1 MTADV
6 TVVGTQCHVTLPSPA
21 SGSLQRGHLQHHL
34 LCVHRETQRRGL
46 RVPPRLL
53 GKPEGTLA
61 VRGNLIIHVLLSLGG
76 FLEELVPMVD
86 LAEDSLL
93 SASPQTPQKWDKD
106 PGQCLGLGSRSA
118 TPPGTWNRS
127 SICSWMCQSPP
138 GPPLL
143 AGPPETT
150 WEPGLSRDGHGLW
163 EDQDAGST
171 LETFPATDTGEK
183 NISED

>member
-1 MTADV
+1 MPCDPPLPCFRV
-6 TVVGTQCHVTLPSPA
+6 TPTGPRAAPPPVCPQRDSETGTQSTSPSPWKTGGHSCSPRRSDHPRA
-21 SGSLQRGHLQHHL
+21 SIPGGLPGGAGSYGGP
-34 LCVHRETQRRGL
+34 CRGL
-46 RVPPRLL
+46 VAECQPPDA
-53 GKPEGTLA
+53 PE
-61 VRGNLIIHVLLSLGG
+61 V
-76 FLEELVPMVD
+76 
-86 LAEDSLL
+86 
-93 SASPQTPQKWDKD
+93 
-106 PGQCLGLGSRSA
+106 GQGPR

-150 WEPGLSRDGHGLW
+150 WEPGLPRDGHGLW

-171 LETFPATDTGEK
+171 LETFPATNTGEK